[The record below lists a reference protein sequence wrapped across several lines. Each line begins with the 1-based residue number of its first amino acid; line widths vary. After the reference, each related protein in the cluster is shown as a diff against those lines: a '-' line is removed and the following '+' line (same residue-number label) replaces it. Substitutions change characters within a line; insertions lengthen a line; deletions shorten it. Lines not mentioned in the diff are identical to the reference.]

1 MNYLLD
7 TNILLEAVFR
17 QEKAARVNSFLEACN
32 KHGQG
37 LLISSFTLDS
47 IGVMMLRR
55 KLAADL
61 MKFLNDVVENITVVS
76 LDTDDLKQLVAIVVP
91 KYGLD
96 FDDGYQ
102 YTCAKKYGLEL
113 VSFDKDFDKTDIKRL
128 EP

>member
-7 TNILLEAVFR
+7 TNILLESIFK
-17 QEKAARVNSFLEACN
+17 QSNAARADDFLVSVNRTGVTLALSRFSLYSIS
-32 KHGQG
+32 
-37 LLISSFTLDS
+37 LI
-47 IGVMMLRR
+47 MLRKKMNKELMR
-55 KLAADL
+55 FLGDLAGKIAIVD
-61 MKFLNDVVENITVVS
+61 
-76 LDTDDLKQLVAIVVP
+76 LDTDDLRQLVGIVVP